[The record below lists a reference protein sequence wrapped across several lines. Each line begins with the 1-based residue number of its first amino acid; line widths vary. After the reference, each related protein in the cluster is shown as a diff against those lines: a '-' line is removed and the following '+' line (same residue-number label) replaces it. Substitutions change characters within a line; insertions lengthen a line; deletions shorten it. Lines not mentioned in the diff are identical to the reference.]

1 MSNVVCLYLGKKT
14 WIWLPNVACVV
25 YLVIQCT
32 HKSLSGNHKPPP
44 GLTAIVVKSIG
55 LITSQKKALIRML
68 FLWSSFLEDIYS
80 INRLLYW
87 KYQIDFELLLNIIL
101 SFYRDIIK
109 ETTSKTMSLLKIFWI
124 FITITLLCTKG
135 ECSPTHLIKPHPFR
149 VGLLYHPFK
158 PITQPY
164 LYKCYMSMG
173 FIPIWMGP
181 TVEFN
186 LISYKIFK
194 FEGYK

>member
-1 MSNVVCLYLGKKT
+1 MWYVCILGKKP
-14 WIWLPNVACVV
+14 WIWLPNVAYVV

-68 FLWSSFLEDIYS
+68 FLWGSFLEDIYS

-87 KYQIDFELLLNIIL
+87 KYHIDFELLLNKIL

-124 FITITLLCTKG
+124 FVTITLLFVQKENAHLHTLLSHIHLGWDSSITHLSKSH
-135 ECSPTHLIKPHPFR
+135 SPTSINVICPW
-149 VGLLYHPFK
+149 VLYQFGWNPR
-158 PITQPY
+158 
-164 LYKCYMSMG
+164 L
-173 FIPIWMGP
+173 
-181 TVEFN
+181 N
-186 LISYKIFK
+186 LN
-194 FEGYK
+194 